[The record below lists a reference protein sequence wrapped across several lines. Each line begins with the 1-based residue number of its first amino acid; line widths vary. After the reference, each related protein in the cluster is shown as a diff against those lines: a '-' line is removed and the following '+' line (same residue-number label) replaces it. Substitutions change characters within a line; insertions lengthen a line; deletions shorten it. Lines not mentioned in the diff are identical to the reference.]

1 MAEIEKT
8 EFEFPDEVEVNARK
22 GGKVVEPESDEPE
35 IEVVDDTPPEDRGR
49 KPMTEPPKEV
59 TDDELS
65 KYDES
70 VQKRIKHFTKGYHDE
85 RRAKESAEREREEA
99 LRFAQS
105 LAEEN
110 KKLKGSVNQ
119 NQTALLEQAKKVVA
133 NELESAKRQYKEA
146 YEAGDSDALV
156 DAQEALTSAKMKSE
170 KVNNFRPTPLQDTET
185 PVQITQRPQPAAPVD
200 DKLLAWQD
208 ENQWFGS
215 NKRMT
220 AYALGLHEDLVGEG
234 IPAGSEEYYRRI
246 NTDMRERFADQFGA
260 DEPADAKPQRTKSNN
275 VAPATRSTAP
285 RKIVLTQTQVNLAK
299 RLGVPLELYARKVA
313 EEMRKT

>member
-22 GGKVVEPESDEPE
+22 GGRVVEPEADLE
-35 IEVVDDTPPEDRGR
+35 IEVVDDTPPADRGR
-49 KPMTEPPKEV
+49 TPMSEPPKEFAE
-59 TDDELS
+59 DELT
-65 KYDES
+65 KYDEG
-70 VQKRIKHFTKGYHDE
+70 VQKRIKHFTKGYHEE
-85 RRAKESAEREREEA
+85 RRAKESAEREKDEA

-119 NQTALLEQAKKVVA
+119 NQTALIEQAKKVVA
-133 NELESAKRQYKEA
+133 NEVETAKRQYKLA
-146 YEAGDSDALV
+146 YESGDSEALV
-156 DAQEALTSAKMKSE
+156 NAQEALTSAKMKAD
-170 KVNNFRPTPLQDTET
+170 KVNNFRPTPLQETET
-185 PVQITQRPQPAAPVD
+185 PVQMQPQPTRPAPID
-200 DKLLAWQD
+200 DKLLAWT
-208 ENQWFGS
+208 EKNQWFGP

-220 AYALGLHEDLVGEG
+220 SYALGLHEDLVGEG

-246 NTDMRERFADQFGA
+246 DADIRDRFSEQFGSA
-260 DEPADAKPQRTKSNN
+260 ESVDAKTQRTKSNI

-285 RKIVLTQTQVNLAK
+285 KKIVLTQTQVNIAK

-313 EEMRKT
+313 EEMRKI

>member
-22 GGKVVEPESDEPE
+22 GGKVVEPESDDPE

-99 LRFAQS
+99 LRFARS

-110 KKLKGSVNQ
+110 NKLKGSVNQ
-119 NQTALLEQAKKVVA
+119 NQTALIEQAKKVVA
-133 NELESAKRQYKEA
+133 NELETAKRQYKEA

-156 DAQEALTSAKMKSE
+156 NAQEALTSAKMKAD
-170 KVNNFRPTPLQDTET
+170 KVNNFRPTPLQVEKTE
-185 PVQITQRPQPAAPVD
+185 VQPAYQPQPAAPVD

-208 ENQWFGS
+208 QNQWFGS

-313 EEMRKT
+313 EEMRK

>member
-22 GGKVVEPESDEPE
+22 GGKVVEPESDAPE

-49 KPMTEPPKEV
+49 KPMSEPPRDV

-133 NELESAKRQYKEA
+133 NELDTAKRQYKEA

-156 DAQEALTSAKMKSE
+156 NAQEALTSAKMKSE

-260 DEPADAKPQRTKSNN
+260 DEPADAKPQRTRSNN

-313 EEMRKT
+313 EEMRKI

>member
-8 EFEFPDEVEVNARK
+8 EFEFPDEAEENPRK
-22 GGKVVEPESDEPE
+22 GGKVVEPEADETPE

-133 NELESAKRQYKEA
+133 NELAVAKRQYKEA

-156 DAQEALTSAKMKSE
+156 DAQEALTSAKMKAD
-170 KVNNFRPTPLQDTET
+170 KVNNFRPTPLQEEET

-200 DKLLAWQD
+200 EKLLAWQD
-208 ENQWFGS
+208 QNQWFGS

-220 AYALGLHEDLVGEG
+220 AYALGLHEDLIGEG

-246 NTDMRERFADQFGA
+246 NADMRERFADQFGA

-313 EEMRKT
+313 EEMRK

>member
-22 GGKVVEPESDEPE
+22 GGRVVEPESDAPE
-35 IEVVDDTPPEDRGR
+35 IEVVDDTPLEDRGR
-49 KPMTEPPKEV
+49 KPMTEPPREV

-85 RRAKESAEREREEA
+85 RRAKESAEREKDEA

-133 NELESAKRQYKEA
+133 NELDVAKRQYKEA

-156 DAQEALTSAKMKSE
+156 NAQEALTSAKMKSE
-170 KVNNFRPTPLQDTET
+170 KVNNFRPTPLQEEET

-200 DKLLAWQD
+200 EKLLAWQD
-208 ENQWFGS
+208 QNQWFGS

-246 NTDMRERFADQFGA
+246 NADMRDRFADQFGA
-260 DEPADAKPQRTKSNN
+260 DESVDAKPQRTRSNN

-313 EEMRKT
+313 EEMRKI

>member
-8 EFEFPDEVEVNARK
+8 EFEFPDEIEVNARK
-22 GGKVVEPESDEPE
+22 GGKVVEPESDAPE

-49 KPMTEPPKEV
+49 KPMTDPPKEV

-133 NELESAKRQYKEA
+133 NELDTAKRQYKEA

-156 DAQEALTSAKMKSE
+156 NAQEALTSAKMKSE

>member
-8 EFEFPDEVEVNARK
+8 EFEFPDEAEVNARK

-35 IEVVDDTPPEDRGR
+35 IEVVDDTPLEDRGR
-49 KPMTEPPKEV
+49 KPMSEPPKEV

-99 LRFAQS
+99 LRFARS

-110 KKLKGSVNQ
+110 NKLKGSVNQ
-119 NQTALLEQAKKVVA
+119 NQTALIEQAKKVVA
-133 NELESAKRQYKEA
+133 NELDTAKRQYKEA

-156 DAQEALTSAKMKSE
+156 NAQEALTSAKMKSE
-170 KVNNFRPTPLQDTET
+170 KVNNFRPAPLQVEKTD
-185 PVQITQRPQPAAPVD
+185 VQTAYQPQPAAPVD

-208 ENQWFGS
+208 QNQWFGS

-313 EEMRKT
+313 EEMRKI